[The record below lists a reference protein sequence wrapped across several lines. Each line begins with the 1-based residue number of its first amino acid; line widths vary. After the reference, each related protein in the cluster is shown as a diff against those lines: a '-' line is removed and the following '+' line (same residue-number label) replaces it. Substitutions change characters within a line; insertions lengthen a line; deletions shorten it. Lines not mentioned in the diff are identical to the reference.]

1 MMSSD
6 YVFVNDVGPRD
17 GLQNQQVHV
26 SIEGRI
32 RLINAL
38 LDSGI
43 PDVEVASFVSP
54 KAVPQMAGA
63 GEIVGHFINSPANIS
78 SLVPNQK
85 GYELA
90 KAAGA
95 KIISVVPS
103 ATETMNQKNINMS
116 LEQTVGVSCDILQQA
131 KADGLTAQAYV
142 AVAVECP
149 YEGKV
154 AIAQVMDVAQKLWD
168 AGAEKLIMA
177 DTIGAAN
184 PHQIRALFK
193 AANSLFPSEKLAVH
207 LHDTRAMALANTF
220 AALEEGIRHF
230 DASIGGLGGCP
241 FAPGA
246 AGNLA
251 TEDLVGMLH
260 QMGLQTGVD
269 LDALLKVSDLAGELV
284 QKGIGGRMKTWLL
297 KNSAS
302 LCAAQ

>member
-1 MMSSD
+1 MSSD

-17 GLQNQQVHV
+17 GLQNQKVHV
-26 SIEGRI
+26 SAEDRV
-32 RLINAL
+32 RLIKAL
-38 LDSGI
+38 LEAGI
-43 PDVEVASFVSP
+43 PGVEVASFVSP

-63 GEIVGHFINSPANIS
+63 GDIVAQFIHSTAEISC
-78 SLVPNQK
+78 LVPNQK

-103 ATETMNQKNINMS
+103 ATETMNLKNINMS
-116 LEQTVGVSCDILQQA
+116 LEETLSVSCDILRQA
-131 KADGLTAQAYV
+131 RADGLTAQAYV

-154 AIAQVMDVAQKLWD
+154 AISQVMNVAQKLWD

-184 PHQIRALFK
+184 PQQIRALFK
-193 AANSLFPSEKLAVH
+193 AANSLFPADKLAVH

-260 QMGLQTGVD
+260 QMGLRTGVN
-269 LDALLKVSDLAGELV
+269 LDSLLKVSDLAGTLV
-284 QKGIGGRMKTWLL
+284 EKGIGGRMKTWLL
-297 KNSAS
+297 KNGGS
-302 LCAAQ
+302 LLAAQ